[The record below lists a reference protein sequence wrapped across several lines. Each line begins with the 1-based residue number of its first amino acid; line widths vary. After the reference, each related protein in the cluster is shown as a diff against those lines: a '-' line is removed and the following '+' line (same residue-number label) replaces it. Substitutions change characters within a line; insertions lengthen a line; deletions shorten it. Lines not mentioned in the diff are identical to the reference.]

1 MGWHV
6 AGGKFKDEKFDATEH
21 ILSLGGDGNV
31 NVAIANGILCEV
43 SDSVDVKVNVESINA
58 VTGSQEKEMPHSP
71 KKRKIP

>member
-31 NVAIANGILCEV
+31 KYRLSWNADADNHWNYGYVALIFVKSSQVVARNEV
-43 SDSVDVKVNVESINA
+43 LVLG
-58 VTGSQEKEMPHSP
+58 TCG
-71 KKRKIP
+71 